1 MENVF
6 VTNHV
11 MDRLKERFSTFY
23 NNNEILCNW
32 KKELGT
38 NCLNKYFSNLL
49 KNLNVNKSY
58 LNNTTYMIHLYE
70 KYGYDL
76 EYQFIEYEAEN
87 ILFILSKKRNEKVF
101 KVVTCYHLNGG
112 HLTKTKKY
120 KVKEKIKN
128 ISQKEEIHFLNKDKN
143 ITLELKIKTLIQDG
157 KFEIADVL
165 KDIKKVSVDGSV
177 YFCTYQKNKIIIN
190 DEKSGFFNPINESLR
205 NNKILLNDNKYMGFH
220 DNKKYEFLLNNG
232 NEIFILKEEELFNKT
247 LTAKCSKE
255 EKEKINQLYEV
266 GNFKLIEKFSK
277 NKKIISCMLQEKEY
291 IVFVNNSLKNL
302 EKFCIKEINRKVND
316 A

>member
-58 LNNTTYMIHLYE
+58 LNNTIYMIHLYE

-120 KVKEKIKN
+120 KVKEKRKKIP
-128 ISQKEEIHFLNKDKN
+128 QQEEIHCLNKDKN

-157 KFEIADVL
+157 KFEIVDVL
-165 KDIKKVSVDGSV
+165 KDIKKVSLDGSV

-205 NNKILLNDNKYMGFH
+205 NNKILLNDNKYIGFH

-232 NEIFILKEEELFNKT
+232 SEISILKEEELFNKT

-255 EKEKINQLYEV
+255 LKEKINQLYEV
-266 GNFKLIEKFSK
+266 GNFNLIEKFSK
-277 NKKIISCMLQEKEY
+277 NKKIISCILQEKEY
-291 IVFVNNSLKNL
+291 IIFVNNSLKNL
-302 EKFCIKEINRKVND
+302 EKFYIKEFKRKVND

>member
-1 MENVF
+1 
-6 VTNHV
+6 

-32 KKELGT
+32 KKEFGT

-58 LNNTTYMIHLYE
+58 LNNTNYMINLYE

-128 ISQKEEIHFLNKDKN
+128 ISQQEEIHCLNKDKN

-157 KFEIADVL
+157 KFEITDVL

-177 YFCTYQKNKIIIN
+177 YFCTYQKNKIIIIN
-190 DEKSGFFNPINESLR
+190 DEKSGFLNPINESLK
-205 NNKILLNDNKYMGFH
+205 NNKILLNDNKYIGFH

-232 NEIFILKEEELFNKT
+232 SEISILKEEELFNKT

-266 GNFKLIEKFSK
+266 GKFKLIEKFSR